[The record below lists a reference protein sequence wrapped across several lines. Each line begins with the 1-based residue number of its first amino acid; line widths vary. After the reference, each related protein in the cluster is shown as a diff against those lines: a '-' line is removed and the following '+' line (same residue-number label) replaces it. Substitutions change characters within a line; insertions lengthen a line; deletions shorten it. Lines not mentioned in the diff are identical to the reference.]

1 MNELLTEIAKT
12 FNIGNETVQ
21 NIIQNYPQLRQQIA
35 VYNITTTT
43 IEAITGVAI
52 FLTLVVSIFAG
63 LHVLNM
69 KYEMIENKDNETQE
83 ATKLAKKIAKVAF
96 IGLVVSILTFI
107 AMDVLQ
113 NLYATD
119 VVFLK
124 TMLSQMHQ

>member
-12 FNIGNETVQ
+12 FNIGNETVK

-35 VYNITTTT
+35 VYNITTT

-63 LHVLNM
+63 LYVLNM

-83 ATKLAKKIAKVAF
+83 ATKLTKKIAKVAF
-96 IGLVVSILTFI
+96 IGLVV
-107 AMDVLQ
+107 
-113 NLYATD
+113 
-119 VVFLK
+119 
-124 TMLSQMHQ
+124 

>member
-1 MNELLTEIAKT
+1 MNELLQEIAKT

-35 VYNITTTT
+35 VYNITTT
-43 IEAITGVAI
+43 IEAIAGITI

-63 LHVLNM
+63 LYVVNM
-69 KYEMIENKDNETQE
+69 KYESINDNDDETQE
-83 ATKLAKKIAKVAF
+83 AIKLTKKIANGAF
-96 IGLVVSILTFI
+96 IGLVVSVLTVV

-124 TMLSQMHQ
+124 TILSQMHQ

>member
-1 MNELLTEIAKT
+1 MNELLQEIAKT

-35 VYNITTTT
+35 VYNITKT
-43 IEAITGVAI
+43 IEAIAGIAI
-52 FLTLVVSIFAG
+52 FWTLVVSIFAG
-63 LHVLNM
+63 LYVLNM
-69 KYEMIENKDNETQE
+69 KYEIIQDNDDETQK
-83 ATKLAKKIAKVAF
+83 AFKLTKKIAKVAF
-96 IGLVVSILTFI
+96 IGLVVSVLTVV

-124 TMLSQMHQ
+124 TILSQMHQ

>member
-12 FNIGNETVQ
+12 FNIGNETVK

-35 VYNITTTT
+35 VYNITTT
-43 IEAITGVAI
+43 IEAIAGIAI

-63 LHVLNM
+63 LHVVNM
-69 KYEMIENKDNETQE
+69 KYEIINNNDDEMQE
-83 ATKLAKKIAKVAF
+83 AIKLTKKIANGAF
-96 IGLVVSILTFI
+96 IGLVVSVLTFV

-124 TMLSQMHQ
+124 TILSQMHQ

>member
-12 FNIGNETVQ
+12 FNIGNETVK

-63 LHVLNM
+63 LYVLNM

-83 ATKLAKKIAKVAF
+83 ATKLTKKIAKVAF

-107 AMDVLQ
+107 VMDVLQ

>member
-1 MNELLTEIAKT
+1 MNELLQEIAKT

-35 VYNITTTT
+35 VYNITTT
-43 IEAITGVAI
+43 IEAIAGIAI

-63 LHVLNM
+63 LHVVNM
-69 KYEMIENKDNETQE
+69 KYEIINNNDDEMQE
-83 ATKLAKKIAKVAF
+83 AIKLTKKIANGAF
-96 IGLVVSILTFI
+96 IGLVVSVLTFV

-124 TMLSQMHQ
+124 TILSQMHQ

>member
-35 VYNITTTT
+35 VYNITTT
-43 IEAITGVAI
+43 IQAITGVAI
-52 FLTLVVSIFAG
+52 FLTLLVSIFAG

-69 KYEMIENKDNETQE
+69 KYEIIADNDDETQE
-83 ATKLAKKIAKVAF
+83 ALKLTKKIAKVAF

-124 TMLSQMHQ
+124 TIMSQMHQ

>member
-1 MNELLTEIAKT
+1 MNELLQEIAKT
-12 FNIGNETVQ
+12 FNIGNETIK

-35 VYNITTTT
+35 VYNITTT

-63 LHVLNM
+63 LYVLNM

-83 ATKLAKKIAKVAF
+83 ATKLTNKIAKVAF

-107 AMDVLQ
+107 VMDVLQ

>member
-1 MNELLTEIAKT
+1 MNELLQEIAKT

-35 VYNITTTT
+35 VYNITTT
-43 IEAITGVAI
+43 IEAIAGIAI

-63 LHVLNM
+63 LHVVNM
-69 KYEMIENKDNETQE
+69 KYEIINNNDDEMQE
-83 ATKLAKKIAKVAF
+83 AIELTKKIANGAF
-96 IGLVVSILTFI
+96 IGLVVSVLTFV

-124 TMLSQMHQ
+124 TILSQMHQ

>member
-1 MNELLTEIAKT
+1 MNELLQEIAKT

-35 VYNITTTT
+35 VYNITTT
-43 IEAITGVAI
+43 IQAITSVAI

-69 KYEMIENKDNETQE
+69 KYEIIADNDDETQE
-83 ATKLAKKIAKVAF
+83 ALKLTKKIAKVAF
-96 IGLVVSILTFI
+96 IGLVVSLLTFI
-107 AMDVLQ
+107 AMDALQ

-124 TMLSQMHQ
+124 TILSRMNQ

>member
-1 MNELLTEIAKT
+1 MNELLQEIAKT

-35 VYNITTTT
+35 VYNITTT
-43 IEAITGVAI
+43 IEAIAGIAI

-63 LHVLNM
+63 LHVVNM
-69 KYEMIENKDNETQE
+69 KYEIINNNDDEMQE
-83 ATKLAKKIAKVAF
+83 AIKLTKKIANGAF
-96 IGLVVSILTFI
+96 IGLVISILTFI

-124 TMLSQMHQ
+124 TILSQMHQ

>member
-1 MNELLTEIAKT
+1 MNELLQEIAKT

-35 VYNITTTT
+35 VYNITTT
-43 IEAITGVAI
+43 IEAIVGVAI
-52 FLTLVVSIFAG
+52 FLTFATLLLAG
-63 LHVLNM
+63 LHFLNI
-69 KYEMIENKDNETQE
+69 KYETITDNDEKTE
-83 ATKLAKKIAKVAF
+83 ASLKITKKIVKVAF
-96 IGLVVSILTFI
+96 IGLVVSLLTFV

-124 TMLSQMHQ
+124 TILSQMHQ

>member
-12 FNIGNETVQ
+12 FNIGNETVK

-35 VYNITTTT
+35 VYNITTT

-63 LHVLNM
+63 LYVLNM
-69 KYEMIENKDNETQE
+69 KYEMIENKYNETQE
-83 ATKLAKKIAKVAF
+83 ATKLTNKIAKVAF

-107 AMDVLQ
+107 VMDVLQ

>member
-35 VYNITTTT
+35 VYNITTT
-43 IEAITGVAI
+43 IQAITGVAI

-69 KYEMIENKDNETQE
+69 KYEIIADNDDETQE
-83 ATKLAKKIAKVAF
+83 ALKLTKKIAKVAF

-124 TMLSQMHQ
+124 TILSQMNQ

>member
-12 FNIGNETVQ
+12 FNIGNETVK

-35 VYNITTTT
+35 VYNITTT

-63 LHVLNM
+63 LYVLNM

-83 ATKLAKKIAKVAF
+83 ATKLTNKIAKVAF

-107 AMDVLQ
+107 VMDVLQ

>member
-35 VYNITTTT
+35 VYNITTT
-43 IEAITGVAI
+43 IEAIVGVAI
-52 FLTLVVSIFAG
+52 FLTFATLLLAG
-63 LHVLNM
+63 LHALNM
-69 KYEMIENKDNETQE
+69 KYETITDNDDETQ
-83 ATKLAKKIAKVAF
+83 ASLKITKKIVKVAF
-96 IGLVVSILTFI
+96 IGLVVSLLTFI
-107 AMDVLQ
+107 AVDALQ

-124 TMLSQMHQ
+124 TILSQMHQ

>member
-35 VYNITTTT
+35 VYNITTT
-43 IEAITGVAI
+43 IEAIAGVAI

-63 LHVLNM
+63 LYVLNM
-69 KYEMIENKDNETQE
+69 KYEIINNNDDEMQE
-83 ATKLAKKIAKVAF
+83 AIKLTKKIANGAF
-96 IGLVVSILTFI
+96 IGLVVSVLTFV

-124 TMLSQMHQ
+124 TILSQMHQ

>member
-1 MNELLTEIAKT
+1 MNELLQEIAKT

-35 VYNITTTT
+35 VYNITTT
-43 IEAITGVAI
+43 IEAIVGVAI
-52 FLTLVVSIFAG
+52 FLTFATLLLAG

-69 KYEMIENKDNETQE
+69 KYETITDNDDETQ
-83 ATKLAKKIAKVAF
+83 ASLKITKKIVKVAF
-96 IGLVVSILTFI
+96 IGLVVSLLTFI
-107 AMDVLQ
+107 AVDALQ

-124 TMLSQMHQ
+124 TILSQMN

>member
-35 VYNITTTT
+35 VYNITTT
-43 IEAITGVAI
+43 IEAIAGIAI

-63 LHVLNM
+63 IHVVNM

-83 ATKLAKKIAKVAF
+83 ATKLTKKIAKVAF

>member
-1 MNELLTEIAKT
+1 MNELLQEIAKT

-35 VYNITTTT
+35 VYNITTT
-43 IEAITGVAI
+43 IEAIAGIAI

-83 ATKLAKKIAKVAF
+83 ATKLTKKIAKVAF
-96 IGLVVSILTFI
+96 IGLVISILTFI

-124 TMLSQMHQ
+124 TILSQMHQ

>member
-35 VYNITTTT
+35 VYNITTT
-43 IEAITGVAI
+43 IEAIAGIAI

-63 LHVLNM
+63 LHVVNM
-69 KYEMIENKDNETQE
+69 KYEIINNNDDEMQE
-83 ATKLAKKIAKVAF
+83 AIKLTKKIANGAF
-96 IGLVVSILTFI
+96 IGLVVSVLTFV

-124 TMLSQMHQ
+124 TILSQMHQ

>member
-1 MNELLTEIAKT
+1 MNELLREIAKT

-35 VYNITTTT
+35 VYNITTT
-43 IEAITGVAI
+43 IQAITGVAI
-52 FLTLVVSIFAG
+52 FLTLVVSIFTG

-69 KYEMIENKDNETQE
+69 KYEIIADNDDETQE
-83 ATKLAKKIAKVAF
+83 AIKLTKKIANGAF
-96 IGLVVSILTFI
+96 IGLVVSVLTFV

-124 TMLSQMHQ
+124 TILSQMHQ

>member
-35 VYNITTTT
+35 VYNITTT
-43 IEAITGVAI
+43 IEAIVGVAI
-52 FLTLVVSIFAG
+52 FLTFATLLLAG
-63 LHVLNM
+63 LHALNM
-69 KYEMIENKDNETQE
+69 KYETITDNDDETE
-83 ATKLAKKIAKVAF
+83 ASLKITKKIVKVAF
-96 IGLVVSILTFI
+96 IGLVVSLLTFI
-107 AMDVLQ
+107 AMDAIQ

-124 TMLSQMHQ
+124 TILSHVN

>member
-35 VYNITTTT
+35 VYNITTT
-43 IEAITGVAI
+43 IEAIAGIAI

-63 LHVLNM
+63 LHIVNM
-69 KYEMIENKDNETQE
+69 KYEIINDNDDETQE
-83 ATKLAKKIAKVAF
+83 AIKITKKIANGAF

-124 TMLSQMHQ
+124 TILSQMHQ

>member
-35 VYNITTTT
+35 VYNITTT
-43 IEAITGVAI
+43 IEAIAGIAI

-63 LHVLNM
+63 IHVVNM
-69 KYEMIENKDNETQE
+69 KYEIINNNDDEMQE
-83 ATKLAKKIAKVAF
+83 AIKLTKKIANGAF
-96 IGLVVSILTFI
+96 IGLVVSVLTFV

-124 TMLSQMHQ
+124 TILSQMHQ

>member
-35 VYNITTTT
+35 VYNITTT
-43 IEAITGVAI
+43 IQAITGVAI
-52 FLTLVVSIFAG
+52 FLTLLVSIFAG

-69 KYEMIENKDNETQE
+69 KYEIIADNDDETQE
-83 ATKLAKKIAKVAF
+83 ALKLTKKIAKVAF

-119 VVFLK
+119 VVFMK
-124 TMLSQMHQ
+124 TIMSQMHQ